1 MNSKSI
7 WTSKTIWINALA
19 IIVMIVQNYTG
30 YVVTPEL
37 QVMVL
42 GVINLILRAVTKQP
56 VAWSTDN
63 AGTGQQ

>member
-19 IIVMIVQNYTG
+19 IIVMIVQGYTG
-30 YVVTPEL
+30 FIVTPEL
-37 QVMVL
+37 QVMIL

-56 VAWSTDN
+56 VDW
-63 AGTGQQ
+63 TGAP